1 MNELVVKV
9 MVFAICAYNYAVE
22 TGYACDE
29 TVLYDVLH
37 TDAYGN
43 ELIDAYKAIGAD
55 KYYKSV
61 NMHHSD
67 DELHCSMFPKAVQRD
82 RKFYEMFLEELKPV
96 FDRCAKTF
104 YVDEEPDVLDDYI
117 ASLLESGCLLK
128 EEVAYLTDDRNRDEM
143 KVLYN
148 HVWDLMKEPVDP
160 DNDDSCLVGDFL
172 EFDEVFGTELSIR
185 TSKYLEERYAKHDLN
200 IVEGAFNN
208 TAQSGYKSDKYTDT
222 DMMQAENI
230 NRTMRKYIQ
239 GK

>member
-1 MNELVVKV
+1 MKELVVKV

-37 TDAYGN
+37 TDDYVD
-43 ELIDAYKAIGAD
+43 ELIDAYNAIGAD

-61 NMHHSD
+61 YMKNSD
-67 DELHCSMFPKAVQRD
+67 SEVHYGMFPQAVKRS

-96 FDRCAKTF
+96 FDRCAKEF
-104 YVDEEPDVLDDYI
+104 YADDEPDELDDYI

-128 EEVAYLTDDRNRDEM
+128 QEAEYLTDSRNRDEM

-185 TSKYLEERYAKHDLN
+185 TSKYLEERYAKHDMN
-200 IVEGAFNN
+200 IVAGAFNN
-208 TAQSGYKSDKYTDT
+208 TAQSGYKSDKYS
-222 DMMQAENI
+222 
-230 NRTMRKYIQ
+230 K
-239 GK
+239 